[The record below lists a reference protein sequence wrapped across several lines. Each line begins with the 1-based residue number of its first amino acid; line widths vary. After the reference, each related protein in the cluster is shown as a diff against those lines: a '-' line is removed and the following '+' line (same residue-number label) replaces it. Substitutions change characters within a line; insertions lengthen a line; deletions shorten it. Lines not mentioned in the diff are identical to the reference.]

1 NNPALETLCR
11 AFELSTFERKTLLM
25 CAGVEWDSRFAAV
38 CARAQGNPQ
47 HPGPTFS
54 LAMAAFEDAHWSAL
68 SPSRPLRY
76 WRLLRVAAGDAIT
89 TAPLRIDER
98 VLHFLAGIECLDEEM
113 RTVVQPIPA
122 PEWLPDS
129 HRALADE
136 IVRAWSGRRGESSL
150 PVVQLL

>member
-1 NNPALETLCR
+1 MTAATIMSWQEANQRYSLAALAEVRSAIQRLIAPNEEVEAEAPEEPLDINNPALETLCR

-68 SPSRPLRY
+68 S
-76 WRLLRVAAGDAIT
+76 
-89 TAPLRIDER
+89 
-98 VLHFLAGIECLDEEM
+98 
-113 RTVVQPIPA
+113 
-122 PEWLPDS
+122 
-129 HRALADE
+129 
-136 IVRAWSGRRGESSL
+136 
-150 PVVQLL
+150 